1 MSKNLEDTL
10 IGILRDYVATFP
22 SVRAAS
28 DSLGA
33 TYETFK
39 SWYDGVKSPTLKSL
53 SPFLDAIIASGR
65 VGFSKKAL
73 VFSSKTD
80 GDKSP
85 DNVIV
90 PVFAVAGAG
99 PAWLPA
105 SQEPLF
111 TVQAPADFMRRC
123 DYAIQVEG
131 HSMEPLIPHGAVVG
145 IKEDGAFQANELFLA
160 NIPYEGLVVKRVGVD
175 LKSEEFIFKSQNP
188 DKEAY
193 PNFRLSIHEAEKIIM
208 GRVVWIMT
216 NY

>member
-1 MSKNLEDTL
+1 MGKNLEETML
-10 IGILRDYVATFP
+10 GILKDYVATFP

-53 SPFLDAIIASGR
+53 SPYLEAILASGR
-65 VGFSKKAL
+65 VGLSKKSL
-73 VFSSKTD
+73 VPLPKMETD
-80 GDKSP
+80 DVQR
-85 DNVIV
+85 NVIV

-105 SQEPLF
+105 SQDPLF
-111 TVQAPADFMRRC
+111 TVQAPADFMRKC
-123 DYAIQVEG
+123 DYAILVEG
-131 HSMEPLIPHGAVVG
+131 HSMEPLITHGAVVG
-145 IKEDGAFQANELFLA
+145 IKVDCPFQANELFLA

-188 DKEAY
+188 DKDAY
-193 PNFRLSIHEAEKIIM
+193 PDFRLSIHEAEKIIM